1 LCHCPPPTAPGPPPA
16 VGPLQHVQMPF
27 KLIALVLPLSL
38 DTFAVSAA
46 LGVAGLSK
54 RERWRLSL
62 VLAGFEAVMPIVGF
76 LAGGLI
82 GQALGDVADY
92 AAAAVLVGAGLLTIR
107 HGDSEAGE
115 GLARRMRGLAVL
127 GVGVGVSLD
136 ELAIGLAIGLLRLP
150 VLAVALLIGAQ
161 ALVASQLGVRL
172 GARLSEPLRERAE
185 QLAGGILIALGFS
198 LALLRLTGHSV

>member
-1 LCHCPPPTAPGPPPA
+1 
-16 VGPLQHVQMPF
+16 MPF

-46 LGVAGLSK
+46 LGAAGLSS

-62 VLAGFEAVMPIVGF
+62 LMAGFEASMPIVGF

-82 GQALGDVADY
+82 GEALGNVADY
-92 AAAAVLVGAGLLTIR
+92 AAAAVLVGAGLLMFR
-107 HGDSEAGE
+107 NDDSEAGQR
-115 GLARRMRGLAVL
+115 LAQRMRGLATL
-127 GVGVGVSLD
+127 SVGVSVSLD

-150 VLAVALLIGAQ
+150 VLVVAILLGAQ

-172 GARLSEPLRERAE
+172 GARLGEALRERAE
-185 QLAGGILIALGFS
+185 QLAGGLLVALGLG
-198 LALLRLTGHSV
+198 LALLRLTGHSI